1 MTQARLATSVRW
13 RPSRRH
19 AGEAVPGAS
28 GIDSEGAAIIRGVA
42 GVNGSPPTATR
53 VKWFAVAVQKRY
65 PSLTKNSSVL
75 FTGSYAPSCCRAVML
90 LTVNV
95 AVS

>member
-28 GIDSEGAAIIRGVA
+28 GIDSEGAAIIRGV
-42 GVNGSPPTATR
+42 
-53 VKWFAVAVQKRY
+53 
-65 PSLTKNSSVL
+65 
-75 FTGSYAPSCCRAVML
+75 
-90 LTVNV
+90 
-95 AVS
+95 